1 MKSTKGGMRMDDGVI
16 VDLFLSRDERAIDAI
31 REKYGARLYASA
43 LRILSDPSDAE
54 ECISDAYY
62 QAWVHIPPH
71 EPRQYLFPFLSKLVK
86 ASALNRVKAS
96 CCEKRSAA
104 FVELTEE
111 LESVIP
117 SSSSTEDEV
126 ESKELSRAIDAFL
139 KGLPT
144 EKRAVFLQRYWE
156 MLPIKQI
163 AEGSGYSESRIK
175 TLLHRLRNELKKF
188 LIREGFLQ

>member
-1 MKSTKGGMRMDDGVI
+1 MDDGVI